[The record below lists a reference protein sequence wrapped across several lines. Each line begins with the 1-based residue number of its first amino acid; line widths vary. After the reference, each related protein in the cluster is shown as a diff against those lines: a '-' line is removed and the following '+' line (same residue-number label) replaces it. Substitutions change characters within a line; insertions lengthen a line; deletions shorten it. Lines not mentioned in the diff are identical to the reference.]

1 MIIWLFDINN
11 KFGTILKMNDSNFN
25 EDKSPLANVASDKNK
40 SGLSVSIAA
49 IVPYLVTASVS
60 FALGA
65 VLLGNGAPENKNVAS
80 VEISS
85 ELKLK
90 TELERWNTGI
100 YSDVVGMKNDLSTID
115 TMVPEE
121 IGVVCVRIELGTKN
135 IKVAAGKAP
144 VQEVGKAL
152 SAWGEAMEAILPKC
166 GPKSTDSEK
175 KEAAVRLRATEPLF
189 INFVTVYSKY
199 VPATAEEPA
208 SQSQTA
214 PNENN

>member
-1 MIIWLFDINN
+1 
-11 KFGTILKMNDSNFN
+11 MNDSNFN
-25 EDKSPLANVASDKNK
+25 EDKSQLVNTTSDKGK

-49 IVPYLVTASVS
+49 IIPYLITASVS

-65 VLLGNGAPENKNVAS
+65 VLLGNGASENNNVAS

-90 TELERWNTGI
+90 KELEGWNALI
-100 YSDVVGMKNDLSTID
+100 YSDVVGMKNDLATVD
-115 TMVPEE
+115 TMGAAE
-121 IGVVCVRIELGTKN
+121 IGVVCARIGIGTKN
-135 IKVAAGKAP
+135 IKAASNKAP

-152 SAWGEAMEAILPKC
+152 SAWGDAMEAILPKC
-166 GPKSTDSEK
+166 DLNSTDTEK

-208 SQSQTA
+208 PQSQTI

>member
-1 MIIWLFDINN
+1 
-11 KFGTILKMNDSNFN
+11 MNDSNFN
-25 EDKSPLANVASDKNK
+25 EDKSQLVNNANDKGK
-40 SGLSVSIAA
+40 SGLSVSISA
-49 IVPYLVTASVS
+49 IIPYLVTASVS

-65 VLLGNGAPENKNVAS
+65 VLLGNGVSENKNIAS

-90 TELERWNTGI
+90 TELERWNTAI
-100 YSDVVGMKNDLSTID
+100 YSDVVGMKNDLATVD
-115 TMVPEE
+115 TLGAAE
-121 IGVVCVRIELGTKN
+121 IGIVCARIEIGTKN
-135 IKVAAGKAP
+135 IKVASSKAP

-152 SAWGEAMEAILPKC
+152 GAWGEAMEAILPKC
-166 GPKSTDSEK
+166 GLKSTDAEK